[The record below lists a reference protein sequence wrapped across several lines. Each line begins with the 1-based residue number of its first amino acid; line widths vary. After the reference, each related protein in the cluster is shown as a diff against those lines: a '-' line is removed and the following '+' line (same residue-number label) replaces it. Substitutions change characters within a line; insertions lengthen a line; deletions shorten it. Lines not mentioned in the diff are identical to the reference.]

1 MSKLIAALLA
11 LLICV
16 CALASCGGEQT
27 PDNPNTAAKTEGT
40 VTTEAPTQKE
50 EQSTEAPTPDSVREW
65 SDLY

>member
-16 CALASCGGEQT
+16 CAFASCGGEQT

-40 VTTEAPTQKE
+40 VTTEAPHPKGRTADRGTHARQR
-50 EQSTEAPTPDSVREW
+50 AGVV
-65 SDLY
+65 